1 MIRSK
6 TSWLMLLGAFALGCS
21 PAEESQ
27 GGSGAGAGGAGVGG
41 LGGIGGVAAG
51 TGGVGGSAGMAA
63 GAGGMA
69 GMTAGTGGMA
79 GMAAG
84 TGGMA
89 GMAAGTGG
97 SGGTGGM
104 GGMPAPLAPTFTNI
118 VDNILPGCAGPTCHS
133 SVAGGN
139 LMLQGDKM
147 AVYMALVGTDAMG
160 VNLPPDPTK
169 MNCKDLGL
177 KRVNP
182 GMPEMSVLYLKV
194 QTAMD
199 PPCGLRMP
207 TGGMLP
213 ADKVELIRA
222 WIAAGANND

>member
-6 TSWLMLLGAFALGCS
+6 TSWLMLLGAFALGCG
-21 PAEESQ
+21 PAEESD
-27 GGSGAGAGGAGVGG
+27 GASGAGAGGAGVGAV
-41 LGGIGGVAAG
+41 GGVGGVLAG
-51 TGGVGGSAGMAA
+51 TGGVD
-63 GAGGMA
+63 
-69 GMTAGTGGMA
+69 GTA

-97 SGGTGGM
+97 MGGMAAGTGGMTGGTGGSGGM

-147 AVYMALVGTDAMG
+147 AVYTALVGTDAMG

-194 QTAMD
+194 QTAMN

-213 ADKVELIRA
+213 PDKVELIRA
-222 WIAAGANND
+222 WIAAGAMND